1 MKEENLSTKQI
12 IVLSYLKWLSKIY
25 DWETV
30 FGLVR
35 RFHVNY
41 SDHYMDGNVQEAYF
55 SLSEDERTK
64 TLIAFC
70 EWNLGKEAV
79 E

>member
-1 MKEENLSTKQI
+1 MSEENLSTKQN
-12 IVLSYLKWLSKIY
+12 IVLSYLKGLSKIY
-25 DWETV
+25 EWETV

-41 SDHYMDGNVQEAYF
+41 SDHYMGGNVQEAYF
-55 SLSEDERTK
+55 SLDEEERTK

-70 EWNLGKEAV
+70 EWSLEKEVA